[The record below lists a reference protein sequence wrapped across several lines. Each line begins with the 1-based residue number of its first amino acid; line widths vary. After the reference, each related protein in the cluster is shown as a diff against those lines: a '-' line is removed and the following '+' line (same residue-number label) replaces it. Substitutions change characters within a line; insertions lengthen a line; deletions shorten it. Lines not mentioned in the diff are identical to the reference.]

1 MGILALVCQICQI
14 YFIDPVIS
22 AVRNCAKKAAGTSPW
37 KTRNQFLGKAVSPR
51 QDQHSS
57 QGCKCA
63 AQSRKEVKGFLR
75 AAQLSAICILSN
87 PKLLGLQELL
97 FLNCSHLLSLFA
109 CLKKYL
115 FYVKKMLTEVLC
127 FADYRFIIFGYMLQ
141 YFVVFYFWFFGLTQA
156 NQLSLLR

>member
-1 MGILALVCQICQI
+1 MGILALVCQI

-22 AVRNCAKKAAGTSPW
+22 AVRNCAKKAIGTSPW
-37 KTRNQFLGKAVSPR
+37 KTRNQSLRKAVSPR

-97 FLNCSHLLSLFA
+97 FLNWSH
-109 CLKKYL
+109 
-115 FYVKKMLTEVLC
+115 
-127 FADYRFIIFGYMLQ
+127 
-141 YFVVFYFWFFGLTQA
+141 
-156 NQLSLLR
+156 